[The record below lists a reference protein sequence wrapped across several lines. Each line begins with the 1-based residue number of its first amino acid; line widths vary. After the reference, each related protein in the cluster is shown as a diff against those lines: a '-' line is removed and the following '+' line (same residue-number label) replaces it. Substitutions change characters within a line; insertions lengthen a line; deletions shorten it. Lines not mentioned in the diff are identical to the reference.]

1 MNKKIWYIFLIIVI
15 SFSVFSGCKNNNT
28 AQQTNQNTENELTY
42 FDENVVRVGEKYIKD
57 NEESIYDFFDNKTEK
72 FVNGEK
78 RYYYFKIYENFDELK
93 EKGFETVEI
102 ENNGFTGT
110 LEFSEANRI
119 PNTDKFFAEYKTE
132 EFKTK

>member
-28 AQQTNQNTENELTY
+28 AQQTNQNTENELKY
-42 FDENVVRVGEKYIKD
+42 FDENIIKVGEKYIKD
-57 NEESIYDFFDNKTEK
+57 NEESIYNFFDNKTEK
-72 FVNGEK
+72 LVKGEK
-78 RYYYFKIYENFDELK
+78 GYYYFKIYENFDELK
-93 EKGFETVEI
+93 EKGFETLEF
-102 ENNGFTGT
+102 ENNGFIGT

-119 PNTDKFFAEYKTE
+119 ANTDKFFAEYKTE